1 MKIQLLKD
9 FNKQTMDIIETV
21 YAIEDAYTKEAN
33 ECITEIEKLIKD
45 KEDIDIHILN
55 YYITQIPIIIF
66 NLVDNIQQL
75 AVKSDAAK
83 MQRKEVFNK
92 SMMDQYTGTI
102 ADKTSVAQQACQNEQ
117 FIEDVFS
124 RVYKQCERK
133 IDILEM
139 LHGSLKKILQ
149 WRVSELEVT
158 RTNILIK
165 NSRGDDFYE

>member
-1 MKIQLLKD
+1 MKIQLLKN
-9 FNKQTMDIIETV
+9 FNIETQDIINTV

-33 ECITEIEKLIKD
+33 ECISEIEKLIKD
-45 KEDIDIHILN
+45 KEDIDIHVLN
-55 YYITQIPIIIF
+55 YYITEIPIIIF

-83 MQRKEVFNK
+83 MQRKEVFNN
-92 SMMDQYTGTI
+92 SMMEQDTGTI
-102 ADKTSVAQQACQNEQ
+102 ADKKSVAQQACQNEQ
-117 FIEDVFS
+117 FIEDVFT

>member
-1 MKIQLLKD
+1 MKIQLLKN
-9 FNKQTMDIIETV
+9 FNIETQDIIDTV

-33 ECITEIEKLIKD
+33 ECISEIEKLIKD
-45 KEDIDIHILN
+45 KEDIDIHVLN
-55 YYITQIPIIIF
+55 YYITEIPIIIF

-83 MQRKEVFNK
+83 MQRKEVFNN
-92 SMMDQYTGTI
+92 SMMEQYTGTI

-117 FIEDVFS
+117 FIKDVFT

-133 IDILEM
+133 IDVLEM